1 MSKALYDALFDGS
14 APAARGLERITM
26 IAQAGQTLRGLAD
39 AAFEEGRYVNE
50 QDLEGLLSVGENA
63 ERLAAAAY
71 EEGRPG
77 LYRAGPWT
85 VRIGH
90 GLQSVK
96 LIQLDEGP
104 GPVEVGWSQ
113 PAQIRIMLT
122 DEAAVE
128 IVRFPQS
135 DGLTLYAQDGTT
147 HALRRV
153 IP

>member
-1 MSKALYDALFDGS
+1 MSKAVYDALFDGA
-14 APAARGLERITM
+14 APPAPGLEQLALL
-26 IAQAGQTLRGLAD
+26 AQTGQGLRALAD
-39 AAFEEGRYVNE
+39 AAFEEGRHVHE
-50 QDLEGLLSVGENA
+50 QDLEGLLSVGEHA
-63 ERLAAAAY
+63 VRLAAAAY

-77 LYRAGPWT
+77 LYRVGQWT
-85 VRIGH
+85 VRVGH
-90 GLQSVK
+90 GLRGVK

-113 PAQIRIMLT
+113 PAQIRVTLV
-122 DEAAVE
+122 DEGAVE

-135 DGLTLYAQDGTT
+135 EGLTLTAQDGTT